1 MSPINNNDRKNYQTV
16 LEEQAPLVCDDSV
29 ENKSLNTRPAM
40 LLSIGFALFAVV
52 ATAGHLSR
60 VSSRVSNLE
69 AAIAAHQSQ
78 LQAVALRDT
87 SLLGSAFAPGSLGL
101 HERCDGHGDC
111 ASGQCKARG
120 YAQCEAKLPSTRDS
134 KCSQNDQCASGFC
147 NYGKRH
153 CDDRLPFGKYCDNDN
168 YCASGF
174 CDIYACGS
182 SSRLSV
188 N

>member
-1 MSPINNNDRKNYQTV
+1 MSPINNNDRKDYQTV

-60 VSSRVSNLE
+60 VSSKVSNLE
-69 AAIAAHQSQ
+69 AAIADHQSQ

-111 ASGQCKARG
+111 ASGQCKPRG
-120 YAQCEAKLPSTRDS
+120 YAQCEEKLASGRS
-134 KCSQNDQCASGFC
+134 SACSQNDQCASGFC
-147 NYGKRH
+147 NTAMTVS
-153 CDDRLPFGKYCDNDN
+153 L
-168 YCASGF
+168 
-174 CDIYACGS
+174 
-182 SSRLSV
+182 
-188 N
+188 